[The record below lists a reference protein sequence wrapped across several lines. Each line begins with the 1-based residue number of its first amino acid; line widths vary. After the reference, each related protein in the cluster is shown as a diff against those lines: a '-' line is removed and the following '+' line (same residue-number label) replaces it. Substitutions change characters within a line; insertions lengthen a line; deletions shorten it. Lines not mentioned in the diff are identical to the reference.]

1 MKRTLILFSGSV
13 EIVEPSGLTMS
24 HGTLAQ
30 WYQTMEEKYA
40 DPRMKEY
47 FLMDTPVPMLVTLA
61 SYIFFV
67 NYLGPKLMENR
78 KPFNLSTIIKIYNV
92 AQMTCNFYLVYVS
105 FKLVWLTDSYR
116 YDCIEIDYSDTPMA
130 RRKLTMVW
138 VCFMSRLLDL
148 LDTIFFVL
156 RKKQKQISFLHV
168 YHHSFV
174 FFFGWLIAKAL
185 PGGQVAFFGTVN
197 SFVHGVMYGYYLV
210 SAFDPQNK
218 WNLWWK
224 KYITQL
230 QLFQFIICGI
240 HCTIQLCSSNCKYPQ
255 FMLYF
260 GLSQDIF
267 MFFLFFDFYK
277 KTYWSTPKAKVQ

>member
-1 MKRTLILFSGSV
+1 
-13 EIVEPSGLTMS
+13 
-24 HGTLAQ
+24 
-30 WYQTMEEKYA
+30 
-40 DPRMKEY
+40 
-47 FLMDTPVPMLVTLA
+47 
-61 SYIFFV
+61 
-67 NYLGPKLMENR
+67 
-78 KPFNLSTIIKIYNV
+78 
-92 AQMTCNFYLVYVS
+92 MTCNFYLVYVS

-148 LDTIFFVL
+148 LDTCVTWCVCVVFNVPASML
-156 RKKQKQISFLHV
+156 PPKDPNTPKKKV
-168 YHHSFV
+168 
-174 FFFGWLIAKAL
+174 GWLLGK
-185 PGGQVAFFGTVN
+185 N
-197 SFVHGVMYGYYLV
+197 ESHRYYLV